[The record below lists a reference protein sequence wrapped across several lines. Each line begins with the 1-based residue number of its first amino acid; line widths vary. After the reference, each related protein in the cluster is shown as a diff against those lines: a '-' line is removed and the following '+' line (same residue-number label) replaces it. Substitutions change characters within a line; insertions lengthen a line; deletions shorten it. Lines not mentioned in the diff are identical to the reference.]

1 MEVYLTEEERLEAL
15 KRWWKT
21 NASAIVWGVALG
33 VAVIVGWGAWKRAQD
48 EKAMLAGTLYQQ
60 LLDAVANEQNA
71 AAVQLG
77 ERIDEQFPG
86 SVYATYG
93 KLFLVRLKVE
103 ADDLAGAKTLLQ
115 QLIAASKDDN
125 IRQIAQLRLAA
136 VQLGLG
142 ETEEALKLAE
152 SAAGRSAPEFAALWE
167 ELKGDIY
174 IAMNRPEEAR
184 AAYLK
189 ARREGQPSPLI
200 ELKLTDLGT
209 PPAR

>member
-15 KRWWKT
+15 NRWWKA
-21 NASAIVWGVALG
+21 NASAVVWGIALG
-33 VAVIVGWGAWKRAQD
+33 IAVIVGWGAWKRAQD

-60 LLDAVANEQNA
+60 LLDAVANKQTD

-77 ERIDEQFPG
+77 ERIDKQFPG

-103 ADDLAGAKTLLQ
+103 ANDLAGAKTLLQ
-115 QLIAASKDDN
+115 QLIAASKDDK

-200 ELKLTDLGT
+200 ELKLTDLGS
-209 PPAR
+209 PAAR

>member
-33 VAVIVGWGAWKRAQD
+33 VAVIVGWGALKRAQD
-48 EKAMLAGTLYQQ
+48 EQAMLAGTLYQQ
-60 LLDAVANEQNA
+60 LLDAVANEQND

-77 ERIDEQFPG
+77 ERIDEQFPD

-115 QLIAASKDDN
+115 QLIAASKDDK
-125 IRQIAQLRLAA
+125 IRQLARLRLAA

-142 ETEEALKLAE
+142 ETEQALKLAE

-189 ARREGQPSPLI
+189 ARGEGQPAPLI

-209 PPAR
+209 PAAR

>member
-1 MEVYLTEEERLEAL
+1 MEIYLTEEERLEAL
-15 KRWWKT
+15 KRWWKA
-21 NASAIVWGVALG
+21 NASSVVWGVALG
-33 VAVIVGWGAWKRAQD
+33 IAVIVGWGAWKRSQD
-48 EKAMLAGTLYQQ
+48 EKAMLGGTLYQQ
-60 LLDAVANEQNA
+60 LLDAVAAKQTDA
-71 AAVQLG
+71 ALQLG
-77 ERIDEQFPG
+77 DRIDKQFPD
-86 SVYATYG
+86 STYATYG

-115 QLIAASKDDN
+115 QLIATGKDEK
-125 IRQIAQLRLAA
+125 ILQIARFRLAE

-142 ETEEALKLAE
+142 ETEDALKLAE
-152 SAAGRSAPEFAALWE
+152 SVAGKGSAEFAALCE

-189 ARREGQPSPLI
+189 ARREGQPSPLL

-209 PPAR
+209 TATR

>member
-21 NASAIVWGVALG
+21 NASSVVWGVALG
-33 VAVIVGWGAWKRAQD
+33 IAVIVGWGAWKRSQD
-48 EKAMLAGTLYQQ
+48 EKAMLGGTLYQQ
-60 LLDAVANEQNA
+60 LLDAVANKQADA
-71 AAVQLG
+71 AIQLG
-77 ERIDEQFPG
+77 ERIDKQFPG
-86 SVYATYG
+86 SAYATYG

-115 QLIAASKDDN
+115 QLIAAGKDEK
-125 IRQIAQLRLAA
+125 ILQIARLRLAE

-142 ETEEALKLAE
+142 ETEDALRLAE
-152 SAAGRSAPEFAALWE
+152 SITGKGAPEFAALAE

-189 ARREGQPSPLI
+189 ARREGQPSPLL

-209 PPAR
+209 PATR

>member
-15 KRWWKT
+15 NRWWKA
-21 NASAIVWGVALG
+21 NASAVVWGIALG
-33 VAVIVGWGAWKRAQD
+33 IAVIVGWGAWKRAQD

-60 LLDAVANEQNA
+60 LLDAVANKQTD

-77 ERIDEQFPG
+77 ERIDKQFPG

-103 ADDLAGAKTLLQ
+103 ANDLAGAKTLLQ
-115 QLIAASKDDN
+115 QLIAASKDEK
-125 IRQIAQLRLAA
+125 ILQIARLRLAA

-152 SAAGRSAPEFAALWE
+152 SAAGKGAPEFATLWE

-189 ARREGQPSPLI
+189 ARQEDQPSPLLK
-200 ELKLTDLGT
+200 LKLTDLGS
-209 PPAR
+209 PAAR